1 MKLVALAGAI
11 LILLTVAKAIAPELF
26 SFLPLGGSAIAEMG
40 IVFGTAVAI
49 AAILQIRWRES
60 G

>member
-1 MKLVALAGAI
+1 MKFIALAGAI
-11 LILLTVAKAIAPELF
+11 LILLTVAKAIAPGLF

-40 IVFGTAVAI
+40 IVLGTGAAI
-49 AAILQIRWRES
+49 AAILQIRWRER